1 MLQQRKNDF
10 AVKNVTNPVRS
21 NVFRGSLRWGEDL
34 FRQRDAKTA
43 MGWSQQPFDLS
54 A

>member
-21 NVFRGSLRWGEDL
+21 NVFRGSLRWGGL
-34 FRQRDAKTA
+34 VSAAGRQNSYGMEPTA
-43 MGWSQQPFDLS
+43 V
-54 A
+54 